1 MGILTL
7 CLPSLLHNIWAGDP
21 PRTVYQCYQ
30 EVSVD
35 SGGVVIYSV
44 CCCTCLSQAK
54 SSSRRRTPC
63 WRLTIPRLLLQALKE
78 PWVQLC
84 FPRCFDLAKPENS
97 SAMLYVTVVL
107 VVWFRYRS
115 VSSFLHQELDHNAFC
130 SFAMSSFLSWEN
142 NSDGSAYSYFSAP
155 IFGQKWANPPTACLH
170 WKLVGAMSKRC
181 GALLEMLTFSERS
194 GCRYPKLWVQFMDLM
209 DCGFCIFSGLLVV
222 YFVILANWYKGLIA
236 PIIHQT

>member
-54 SSSRRRTPC
+54 SSSRRTPC

-84 FPRCFDLAKPENS
+84 FQRCFDLAKSENS

-130 SFAMSSFLSWEN
+130 LEKTTVMAVLIAVFLLLFLGRSEQIHQLH
-142 NSDGSAYSYFSAP
+142 AYTES
-155 IFGQKWANPPTACLH
+155 
-170 WKLVGAMSKRC
+170 
-181 GALLEMLTFSERS
+181 
-194 GCRYPKLWVQFMDLM
+194 
-209 DCGFCIFSGLLVV
+209 LLVPCR
-222 YFVILANWYKGLIA
+222 KGVELC
-236 PIIHQT
+236 